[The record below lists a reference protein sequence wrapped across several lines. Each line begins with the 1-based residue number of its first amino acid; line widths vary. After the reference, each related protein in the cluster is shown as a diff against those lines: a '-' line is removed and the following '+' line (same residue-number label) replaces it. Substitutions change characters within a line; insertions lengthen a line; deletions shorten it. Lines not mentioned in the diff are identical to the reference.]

1 MNTIA
6 IRRLALGFG
15 LLLQSLSP
23 SVVFG
28 QTSPT
33 VGTPVGVPAA
43 VPEIRMLSQPA
54 VAFGLSTARQTPV
67 IASRASRGSAR
78 ESLADSIARATRR
91 SLIDLG
97 TETAKEAVLDCLKGD
112 YPGGGMG
119 LLSLP
124 FGRASAHTDHCIQ

>member
-1 MNTIA
+1 MSTIA

-15 LLLQSLSP
+15 VLLQSLSL
-23 SVVFG
+23 SDVFG

-43 VPEIRMLSQPA
+43 APEIAMLGLPNF
-54 VAFGLSTARQTPV
+54 AFDHSAARDSLLFPRRASHGAARQ
-67 IASRASRGSAR
+67 
-78 ESLADSIARATRR
+78 SLADSIARATRR

-97 TETAKEAVLDCLKGD
+97 TEAAKEAVLDCLKGD
-112 YPGGGMG
+112 YPAGGMG

-124 FGRASAHTDHCIQ
+124 FGRASAHTDHCVQ